1 VVIGTIVGWLP
12 PSEED
17 EALWHIVHGDG
28 DEEDLDLQEVQ
39 AYLVPL
45 PGEEIT
51 EDAEVE
57 GEDGEG
63 AVDEEENEEEADGDE
78 ENEEEVEN
86 TDKEENVVM
95 DVEETKSAISNAP
108 SNVSAKTSTT
118 NQTTSGVPSKRRII
132 IDDDE
137 EDEMSDPG
145 IGAPNVDSGTSST
158 MNNSKGTAKPAPIP
172 LIPKILKQPYG
183 LSKPATYARN
193 VPAIGIS
200 GIEQELLRLVQIY
213 YDNLKK
219 RVSNTEE
226 GVSVMSK
233 DLRKHYE
240 NRVNSI
246 LSLFDAKEIILD
258 LEELIHST
266 QTVPDKLDLEEEL
279 KKQQA
284 KRQEMLAEGWIFEDN
299 KGAAGGPISG
309 EAFLGCRAR
318 RYFPEF
324 GKSDCTVHAMLPAD
338 KNDGIQL
345 FRLVHSDNDEEDV
358 DEKDVALAVECFK
371 QQIETEEEA
380 SKLLASGNLDPME
393 DTNTSATSVAP
404 AATQNKSKKVRNDTE
419 ENEEDEEEGA
429 EQVEID
435 YYAEP
440 GSEDELDAVEKLTK
454 ASPLLLWPTKEIRAR
469 WRTIILNSQ
478 TVGEIV
484 MALAVFEEQSYRFG
498 VLDHD
503 TGASTALY
511 GSTTSVVPLMFFRP
525 PASVVPKAA
534 GKSSSSSN
542 IPSVAPAERTYRTQG
557 GGHHRMLSPRK
568 AKKRAIGELSRYD
581 NSWDSDNNNDDD
593 FDDEDS
599 DGHKSSRYPKR
610 STRSAAVSSSSSSYG
625 NSDYY
630 NSGRPS
636 RAAAQR
642 VVSYAE

>member
-1 VVIGTIVGWLP
+1 MVIGTIVGWLP
-12 PSEED
+12 PSDED

-45 PGEEIT
+45 PGEETT

-63 AVDEEENEEEADGDE
+63 VADEEENEEEMDGDE
-78 ENEEEVEN
+78 ENEEVDENEVE
-86 TDKEENVVM
+86 TEKEDVAME
-95 DVEETKSAISNAP
+95 VEETKSAISNAP
-108 SNVSAKTSTT
+108 SNVSAKP
-118 NQTTSGVPSKRRII
+118 NQTSSGVPAKRRII
-132 IDDDE
+132 VDDDE

-145 IGAPNVDSGTSST
+145 IGVSTVDNGASSNL
-158 MNNSKGTAKPAPIP
+158 NNSKGIAKSVIP

-183 LSKPATYARN
+183 LSKPSTYAKH

-200 GIEQELLRLVQIY
+200 GIEQELLRLLQIY

-219 RVSNTEE
+219 RAANTED
-226 GVSVMSK
+226 GVSVLSK
-233 DLRKHYE
+233 ELRKSYE

-258 LEELIHST
+258 LEALIHST
-266 QTVPDKLDLEEEL
+266 QTIPDKLDLEEEL
-279 KKQQA
+279 KKQQV
-284 KRQEMLAEGWIFEDN
+284 KRQEMLAEGWIFEDD
-299 KGAAGGPISG
+299 KSAGGDQIPG
-309 EAFLGCRAR
+309 EIYLGCRAR

-324 GKSDCTVHAMLPAD
+324 GKSDCTVHAMLPAE
-338 KNDGIQL
+338 KNDGVQL

-380 SKLLASGNLDPME
+380 SKLMASGIPDATE
-393 DTNTSATSVAP
+393 DNITSTTSVA
-404 AATQNKSKKVRNDTE
+404 AAKSRSKNKKSENDTE
-419 ENEEDEEEGA
+419 ENEEDEEEGN

-454 ASPLLLWPTKEIRAR
+454 ASPLLLWPTREIRSR
-469 WRTIILNSQ
+469 WRNIVLNSR
-478 TVGEIV
+478 TVGEV
-484 MALAVFEEQSYRFG
+484 AMALAVLEEQSFRFG

-511 GSTTSVVPLMFFRP
+511 GSTTSVIPLMFFRP
-525 PASVVPKAA
+525 PATVVAKAP

-542 IPSVAPAERTYRTQG
+542 VPSSAPVERTYRTQG

-593 FDDEDS
+593 FDDEES
-599 DGHKSSRYPKR
+599 DGYKSSRYPKR